1 MNIYIYGII
10 DFNEEIEEAIIGL
23 NGTNVYNIPYRNIG
37 ALVSDFDKTIPIRDE
52 DHVLEHETVVEKMMR
67 NFTILPMRFLTVFD
81 KKDNVL
87 SMLNEHYSDFQEDLD
102 RLRNKVEFG
111 IKVIWPGAIIR
122 ERIENAYKKAQN
134 DISSSADSPGK
145 SFMKEKFGKYK
156 IDKEFEEEADRC
168 IAIIDGFFN
177 RFVAEK
183 RLEKLKTDNLLL
195 DAAYLVDKEKQDDL
209 KRAFE
214 ELKTSPCDL
223 KYLFSGPWPPYNFVT
238 LLPSADYKK
247 SKKLDASDKIFQ
259 HEGSKDAKI

>member
-1 MNIYIYGII
+1 MSIYIYGII
-10 DFNEEIEEAIIGL
+10 DFNEEMAEAITGL
-23 NGTNVYNIPYRNIG
+23 DGANIYNIPYRDIG
-37 ALVSDFDKTIPIRDE
+37 ALASDLNTPVRNKDE
-52 DHVLEHETVVEKMMR
+52 DRVLEHEIALEKIMK

-87 SMLNEHYSDFQEDLD
+87 SMLKEHYSNFREDLD
-102 RLRNKVEFG
+102 RLRDKVEFG
-111 IKVIWPGAIIR
+111 IKTIWPGAIIR
-122 ERIENAYKKAQN
+122 DRIENAYRKAQS
-134 DISSSADSPGK
+134 DLSSSADSPGK

-195 DAAYLVDKEKQDDL
+195 DAAYLVDKEKQSDF
-209 KRAFE
+209 KKAFE
-214 ELKTSPCDL
+214 ELRASPCDL

-238 LLPSADYKK
+238 KTNTSHG
-247 SKKLDASDKIFQ
+247 
-259 HEGSKDAKI
+259 HE